1 MLEGSRRKVLEPA
14 EEQELL
20 FTGEVLVIGRRH
32 HLISYMMPKI
42 TVWSCSTSIWPIVVT
57 VPLSKNAGTEI
68 DAIILLPSVHVCS
81 RRHSIPTN
89 MLTVPKHL
97 PKEDSWT
104 NAVSGHGWPCW
115 VSSVG

>member
-32 HLISYMMPKI
+32 YLISYMMPKI
-42 TVWSCSTSIWPIVVT
+42 TVCSCSTSIWPIVVT

-68 DAIILLPSVHVCS
+68 DAIILLPFCPCIQQEALH
-81 RRHSIPTN
+81 TY
-89 MLTVPKHL
+89 KYA
-97 PKEDSWT
+97 DS
-104 NAVSGHGWPCW
+104 S
-115 VSSVG
+115 

>member
-32 HLISYMMPKI
+32 YLISYMMPKI

-68 DAIILLPSVHVCS
+68 DAIILLPFCPCIQQEALYSY
-81 RRHSIPTN
+81 
-89 MLTVPKHL
+89 KYA
-97 PKEDSWT
+97 DS
-104 NAVSGHGWPCW
+104 S
-115 VSSVG
+115 